1 MVIFGVCYSDIST
14 RKYSDISI
22 RKYSDIST
30 RKYSDISTRKYLLQR
45 FTVYSVHIYI
55 TYWYPNSLL

>member
-1 MVIFGVCYSDIST
+1 MVIFGVGYSDIST

-55 TYWYPNSLL
+55 TY